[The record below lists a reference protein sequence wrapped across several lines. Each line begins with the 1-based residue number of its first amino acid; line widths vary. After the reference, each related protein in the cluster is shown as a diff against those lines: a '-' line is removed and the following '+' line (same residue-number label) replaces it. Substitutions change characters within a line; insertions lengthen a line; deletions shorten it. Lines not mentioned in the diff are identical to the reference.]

1 MTPARNLSAHDKEFF
16 DLEDFEKRIV
26 GSYNEGHAPS
36 TLPAD
41 VTHAR
46 SIIGPG
52 SGRLRDFSYIAPEI
66 PEFLPD
72 NCVGCMDCVTMCPD
86 TAILGKVVSEE
97 TLQEGLLGLEEDQS
111 EEMQKLWPWFASTG
125 TTARRRGRNQVASAY
140 SSIRA
145 SARAVQNVSTSAVPR
160 MPSP

>member
-1 MTPARNLSAHDKEFF
+1 MTIEQARKKTAHDKDFF
-16 DLEDFEKRIV
+16 DIDDFESRIV
-26 GSYNEGHAPS
+26 TSYNEGHAPTS
-36 TLPAD
+36 LPAD

-97 TLQEGLLGLEEDQS
+97 TLQGGLTGLDEEQAG
-111 EEMQKLWPWFASTG
+111 EMEKLWPKVRKYWDNREKKG
-125 TTARRRGRNQVASAY
+125 D
-140 SSIRA
+140 
-145 SARAVQNVSTSAVPR
+145 
-160 MPSP
+160 